1 VTADS
6 CGIQMGIINVMLDYE
21 LQIRKVLLLFA
32 SVRTW
37 CI

>member
-21 LQIRKVLLLFA
+21 LQIGKVLLLFA
-32 SVRTW
+32 SDCTW